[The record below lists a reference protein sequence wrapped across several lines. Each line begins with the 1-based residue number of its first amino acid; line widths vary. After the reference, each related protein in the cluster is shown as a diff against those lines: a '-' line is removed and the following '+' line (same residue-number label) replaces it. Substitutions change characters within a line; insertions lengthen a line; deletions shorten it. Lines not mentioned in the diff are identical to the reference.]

1 MLSVA
6 PTASS
11 SILDLAVVAWKPRTS
26 LRCTKPRGLNFYIHS
41 SFGELSQE
49 GLGLSPVKAFFCSK
63 PFFWQKNVHLDEM
76 LKEENFNH
84 FYIFQLIVVS
94 K

>member
-1 MLSVA
+1 MANSVTMLSVA

-26 LRCTKPRGLNFYIHS
+26 LQCTKPRGLNFYIHS

-76 LKEENFNH
+76 LKDEISITS
-84 FYIFQLIVVS
+84 IFFS
-94 K
+94 